1 MKSIDIKYL
10 IIHHSGGTDANPLA
24 DTSHH
29 TAKDVDAWHK
39 AKGWD
44 GIGYNWY
51 IEKNGKLVKVNE
63 PILMAAWFIN
73 HGKIKTDLGDHAF
86 KAPFVYAD
94 DVKVVE
100 S

>member
-1 MKSIDIKYL
+1 
-10 IIHHSGGTDANPLA
+10 
-24 DTSHH
+24 
-29 TAKDVDAWHK
+29 
-39 AKGWD
+39 
-44 GIGYNWY
+44 
-51 IEKNGKLVKVNE
+51 
-63 PILMAAWFIN
+63 MAGWFIN

>member
-1 MKSIDIKYL
+1 MSL
-10 IIHHSGGTDANPLA
+10 FLWLLG
-24 DTSHH
+24 
-29 TAKDVDAWHK
+29 
-39 AKGWD
+39 
-44 GIGYNWY
+44 
-51 IEKNGKLVKVNE
+51 
-63 PILMAAWFIN
+63 FIN

>member
-1 MKSIDIKYL
+1 MIRVITNHPELASNDDTQIRFGNDAITFSLRELGYSKY
-10 IIHHSGGTDANPLA
+10 
-24 DTSHH
+24 
-29 TAKDVDAWHK
+29 
-39 AKGWD
+39 
-44 GIGYNWY
+44 
-51 IEKNGKLVKVNE
+51 NGKLVKVNE